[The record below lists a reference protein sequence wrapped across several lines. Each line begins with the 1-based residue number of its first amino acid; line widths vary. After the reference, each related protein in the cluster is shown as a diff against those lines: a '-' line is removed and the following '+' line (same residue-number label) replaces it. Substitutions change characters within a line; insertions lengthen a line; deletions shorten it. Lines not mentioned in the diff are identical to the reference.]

1 VEVDGAVLKARS
13 NEILKTIINPVFLE
27 KLTIIKELPKNNQMK
42 VIANT
47 LIPSSLEKAGIKTP
61 KGIRF
66 RSRYF
71 EEAEEFDI
79 LHDDL
84 KDEIAVGRFPVVPA
98 SILRARD
105 QEPGFIDKLRESNPE
120 LYKQIVRYLRSVGGE
135 VSYSMCLLAGIG
147 TFVGIG
153 SGRVQG
159 APARKPTSAA
169 ISRLDDECK
178 RGYDGIIQFVTTP
191 KFNSVYNELMDL
203 PIYDRPKFVVNVLLN
218 DIELQNRGV
227 NRPDN
232 LLILRSTFGDRSPI
246 LFCVK
251 KWLPKDLLMF
261 WENVNITFFNNDS
274 EEKVLEGVSAW
285 RLPVPVAIQHE
296 YLSGR
301 MSKEDVDTVV
311 DSLELITQLGF
322 K

>member
-1 VEVDGAVLKARS
+1 VKVDGAVLRTRS
-13 NEILKTIINPVFLE
+13 NEILKTIIDPVFLQ
-27 KLTIIKELPKNNQMK
+27 KLIMIKEFPKNIQMK
-42 VIANT
+42 VAANT

-66 RSRYF
+66 RSRCF
-71 EEAEEFDI
+71 EEAEEFD
-79 LHDDL
+79 LLLDDL
-84 KDEIAVGRFPVVPA
+84 KDGIAVGGFPVVPA
-98 SILRARD
+98 AIQRTRE
-105 QEPGFIDKLRESNPE
+105 QEPGFIDKLRENKPE
-120 LYKQIVRYLRSVGGE
+120 LYKQIVKHLRSVGGE
-135 VSYSMCLLAGIG
+135 ISHSMCLLAGIG

-153 SGRVQG
+153 SGRAQG
-159 APARKPTSAA
+159 TPERIPTSAA
-169 ISRLDDECK
+169 ISRLHDECK

-203 PIYDRPKFVVNVLLN
+203 PIYDRPKFV
-218 DIELQNRGV
+218 
-227 NRPDN
+227 
-232 LLILRSTFGDRSPI
+232 LRSTFGDRSPT

-261 WENVNITFFNNDS
+261 WEDVNITFFNNDS
-274 EEKVLEGVSAW
+274 EEKMLEGASAW
-285 RLPVPVAIQHE
+285 RLPVPVAVQHE

-301 MSKEDVDTVV
+301 MTKEDIDTVV